1 MVSES
6 AFLNT
11 RIPRTLRDY
20 VVPMSR
26 RVRWILTA
34 LLLGGAAAIWLN
46 LFRRTREV
54 AETTQLPH
62 TVASRLEQYGPAVR
76 ARLCPLFEAAN
87 VDYPPSRMTWLALK
101 DERRLEIHAPDRA
114 GVMRLVASYPILAA
128 SGKPGPKL
136 REGDRQVPEGFY
148 RIELLN
154 PNSLFHL
161 SLRVNYPNAFD
172 LEHAEADGR
181 TEPGTDIMIHG
192 SNASVGCLAM
202 GDPAAEDFFVLAA
215 DAGLETIE
223 LIIAPHDFRVR
234 TDFPQDVPEFIIPV
248 YRRLQAALTELPR
261 EREQNPAR

>member
-1 MVSES
+1 MSP
-6 AFLNT
+6 
-11 RIPRTLRDY
+11 RI
-20 VVPMSR
+20 
-26 RVRWILTA
+26 RWILTV

-62 TVASRLEQYGPAVR
+62 TVASRLRQYGPTAR
-76 ARLCPLFEAAN
+76 ARLRPLFEAAN
-87 VDYPPSRMTWLALK
+87 VDYPPPRMTWLALK
-101 DERRLEIHAPDRA
+101 DERRLEIHASDRS
-114 GVMRLVASYPILAA
+114 GMMRLVTSYPILAA

-136 REGDRQVPEGFY
+136 REGDEQVPEGFY

-172 LEHAEADGR
+172 LEHAAADGR

-215 DAGLETIE
+215 DAGLETID
-223 LIIAPHDFRVR
+223 LLIAPHDLRVR
-234 TDFPQDVPEFIIPV
+234 SDFPPNVPEFILPV
-248 YRRLQAALTELPR
+248 YQQLQGAVSTLTER
-261 EREQNPAR
+261 RDHDSKER